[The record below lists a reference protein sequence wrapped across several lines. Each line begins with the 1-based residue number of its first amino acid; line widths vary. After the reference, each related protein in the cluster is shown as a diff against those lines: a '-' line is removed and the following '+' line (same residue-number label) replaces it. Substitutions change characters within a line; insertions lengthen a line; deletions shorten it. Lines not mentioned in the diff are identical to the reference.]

1 MQIGFVGLGKMGGNM
16 VERLLRS
23 DHEVV
28 AYNRTP
34 EPVKAAE
41 AKGATGADSLEDL
54 ASKLDRPRAVWV
66 MVPHGDPTMQVIR
79 GLAEVLDEGDLIVDG
94 GNSRFHDD
102 TEHAA
107 TLGERGIHFVD
118 AGVSGGI
125 WGLELGYC
133 MMVGG
138 ADEDVERLRPAL
150 DTLAPPD
157 GWLHTGPVGS
167 GHFVKMVHNGIEYGL
182 MEAYAEGLEIL
193 HESDYDLD
201 LAAIAELW
209 KHGSVI
215 RSWLLE
221 LAADALRKDTD
232 LAGTE
237 AWVDDSGEGRWTVF
251 EAINESVP
259 APVITLALQMRMR
272 SRQRDSFAA
281 KVNAALRAEFGGHVV
296 GEPGT
301 IT

>member
-1 MQIGFVGLGKMGGNM
+1 MQIGFVGLGKMGSFM
-16 VERLLRS
+16 VQRLMR
-23 DHEVV
+23 DGHDVV
-28 AYNRTP
+28 AYDISADAV
-34 EPVKAAE
+34 EGVVE
-41 AKGATGADSLEDL
+41 KGAAGAGSLEEL
-54 ASKLDRPRAVWV
+54 AAALEAPRAVWV
-66 MVPHGDPTMQVIR
+66 MVPHGDPTTQTIR
-79 GLAEVLDEGDLIVDG
+79 GLAEVLGEGDVVVDG
-94 GNSRFHDD
+94 GNSPFHDD
-102 TEHAA
+102 ARHAA
-107 TLGERGIHFVD
+107 MLSEKGIHFVD
-118 AGVSGGI
+118 SGVSGGV

-138 ADEDVERLRPAL
+138 ADDDVERLRPAL

-182 MEAYAEGLEIL
+182 MEAYAEGLEVL
-193 HESDYDLD
+193 RESQYELD

-221 LAADALRKDTD
+221 LAADALKKDPD
-232 LAGTE
+232 LSGTE

-259 APVITLALQMRMR
+259 APVITLSLQMRMR
-272 SRQRDSFAA
+272 SRQKESFAA

-301 IT
+301 IK

>member
-1 MQIGFVGLGKMGGNM
+1 MQIGFVGLGKMGGYM
-16 VERLLRS
+16 VERLLRD
-23 DHEVV
+23 DHEV
-28 AYNRTP
+28 AAFDLS
-34 EPVKAAE
+34 EDAVKEAE
-41 AKGATGADSLEDL
+41 GKGATGAGSLEEL
-54 ASKLDRPRAVWV
+54 ASKLEAPRAVWV
-66 MVPHGDPTMQVIR
+66 MVPHGDPTTQTIK
-79 GLAEVLDEGDLIVDG
+79 GLGDALSEGDLVVDG
-94 GNSRFHDD
+94 GNSPFHDD

-107 TLGERGIHFVD
+107 MLGERGVHFVD
-118 AGVSGGI
+118 AGVSGGV
-125 WGLELGYC
+125 WGLEIGYC

-182 MEAYAEGLEIL
+182 MEAYAEGLEVL
-193 HESDYDLD
+193 RESDYELD

-221 LAADALRKDTD
+221 LAADALRKDPD

-272 SRQRDSFAA
+272 SRQQESFAA

-301 IT
+301 IK

>member
-1 MQIGFVGLGKMGGNM
+1 MQIGFVGLGKMGANM
-16 VERLLRS
+16 VERLLG
-23 DHEVV
+23 DGHEV
-28 AYNRTP
+28 AAFDLSA
-34 EPVKAAE
+34 EALKATE
-41 AKGATGADSLEDL
+41 AKGATGASSLDEL
-54 ASKLDRPRAVWV
+54 ASKLQAPRAVWV
-66 MVPHGDPTMQVIR
+66 MVPHGDPTQQTIT
-79 GLAEVLDEGDLIVDG
+79 GLTDVLEDGDLIVDG

-107 TLGERGIHFVD
+107 ALGERGIHFVD

-125 WGLELGYC
+125 WGLKLGYC

-138 ADEDVERLRPAL
+138 ADEDIERLRPAL

-157 GWLHTGPVGS
+157 GWLHTGSVGS

-182 MEAYAEGLEIL
+182 MQAYAEGLEVL
-193 HESDYDLD
+193 RESDYELD
-201 LAAIAELW
+201 LAAIADLW
-209 KHGSVI
+209 NHGGVI

-221 LAADALRKDTD
+221 LAADALRNDPD
-232 LAGTE
+232 LARTE

-272 SRQRDSFAA
+272 SRQEESFAA
-281 KVNAALRAEFGGHVV
+281 KVAAALRAEFGGHVV

-301 IT
+301 IR

>member
-1 MQIGFVGLGKMGGNM
+1 MQIGFVGLGKMGANM
-16 VERLLRS
+16 VERLLRD
-23 DHEVV
+23 DHEVA
-28 AYNRTP
+28 AYDLSS
-34 EPVKAAE
+34 E
-41 AKGATGADSLEDL
+41 AVKGAEEKGAAGASSLEEL
-54 ASKLDRPRAVWV
+54 ASKLEAPRAVWV
-66 MVPHGDPTMQVIR
+66 MVPHGDPTAQTIR
-79 GLAEVLDEGDLIVDG
+79 ALAEVLGEGDLIVDG
-94 GNSRFHDD
+94 GNSPFHDD

-107 TLGERGIHFVD
+107 ALGERGIHFVD
-118 AGVSGGI
+118 AGVSGGV
-125 WGLELGYC
+125 WGLKLGYC

-138 ADEDVERLRPAL
+138 ADEDIDRLKPAL

-182 MEAYAEGLEIL
+182 MQSYAEGLEIL
-193 HESDYDLD
+193 HECDYELD
-201 LAAIAELW
+201 LGAIAELW
-209 KHGSVI
+209 NHGGVI

-221 LAADALRKDTD
+221 LAADALRKDPD

-272 SRQRDSFAA
+272 SRQQESFAA
-281 KVNAALRAEFGGHVV
+281 KVAAALRAEFGGHVV

-301 IT
+301 IR